1 MSKTDFNY
9 PNFGQSNTTLNSFNY
24 NGGGYSLKNISIV
37 SEGKYENIGLFGAI
51 NYGSVRDLTIDN
63 MSLSIY
69 DTGDQ
74 YLRQIGLIAGSIQ
87 YGYLINVLVKNSELT
102 IVSKNYVNYVGAAI
116 GVVRYSNLTKNATSE
131 NNTISISPT
140 PGATNHYSNYIG
152 GLFGEM
158 NYQSQPNSLSKFYS
172 KNNTITLSNYG
183 NYVGGLI
190 GGMQNIFSGQTETN
204 NNEYLTLSEFHT
216 DNISITI
223 TDNVINSSG
232 GAQSSAY
239 IGGLFGMLNTGSN
252 YTDKSYS
259 ELLKSSSTGSITV
272 RRGRYIGGL
281 VGDANARISDVY
293 SKVAIN
299 IDLGDYTDW
308 QNASG
313 GSTWYHYTLNND
325 YQRIGGLIGNLHYRG
340 KSLSNSYSA
349 SSIELIGT
357 NFTDAL
363 LYEDYTGDGELDQ
376 PRRWGALTGDTSNN
390 ESEVF
395 VADNVF
401 YDTDL
406 VSLDAVGP
414 SDYTDSNPRLAL
426 VNAAGKTTAELKQ
439 ISNLMKKGWDFVIE
453 ISNGTDDIWDI
464 NNAVTDT
471 AVNDGYPFFSH
482 EIDNGPLAIMPIIL
496 SPSSDFSTGLA
507 VSTRQVIATSAV
519 GGTSTI
525 SATSSNS
532 DIVSVAIENTE
543 TDGNVTTSDLVF
555 TYNGIEGTTGSALI
569 TVTGENPNAETG
581 EIEFSYFQDQNAP
594 VIESI
599 RFYNGTQMR
608 LGGKTGENIR
618 IEVLLSESAGES
630 NTIGL
635 TGWGPD
641 VTADM
646 SLDSENDKKLYYNF
660 SIPEDATQT
669 EAKVTV
675 SINASDVSNNLST
688 GVGNFVVAD
697 VRQPE
702 GQGNEFNPYEVSS
715 VANLSWVFDSHPS
728 NIGANFEQTQDLD
741 LQGYNWMSKT
751 DFNYPNFGQSNTTLN
766 SFNYNGGGYS
776 LKNIS
781 IVSEGKYENIG
792 LFGAINY
799 GSVRDLTID
808 NMSLSI
814 YDTGDQYLR
823 QIGLIAGSIQYG
835 YLINVLVKNSEL
847 TIVSKNYVNYVGA
860 AIGVVR
866 YSNLTKNATSE
877 NNTISISPTPGAT
890 NHYSNYIGGLFGEM
904 NYQSQ
909 PNSLSKFY
917 SKNNTITLSN
927 YGNYVGGLIGGMQN
941 IFSGQTETNNNE
953 YLTLSEFHTDNIS
966 ITITDNVINSSGGAQ
981 SSAYIGGLFGML
993 NTGSNY
999 TDKSY
1004 SELLKSSS
1012 TGSITVRRGRYIG
1025 GLVGDANARISDVY
1039 SKVAIN
1045 IDLGDYT
1052 DWQNASGGS
1061 TWYHYTL
1068 NNDYQRIGGLIGNL
1082 HYRGKS
1088 LSNSYSASSIEL
1100 IGTNFTDALL
1110 YEDYTGDGELDQ
1122 PRRWGALTGDTS
1134 NNESEVF
1141 VADNVF
1147 YDTDLVS
1154 LDAVGPSDYTDSNP
1168 RLALVNA
1175 AGKTTAELKQISN
1188 LMKKGWDF
1196 VIEISNGTDD
1206 IWDIN
1211 NAVTDT
1217 AVNDG
1222 YPFFSHE
1229 IDNGPLAIMPIILSP
1244 SSDFSTGLAVST
1256 RQVIATSAVG
1266 GTSTISATSSNSDIV
1281 SVAIENTETDGNVT
1295 TSDLVFTYNGIEGTT
1310 GSALI
1315 TVTGENPNAETG
1327 EMEFS
1332 YIQDKEAPMIES
1344 IRFYNGTQM
1353 RLGGKTGENIRIEVL
1368 LSESAGESNTI
1379 GLTGWGPDVTAD
1391 MSLDSENDKK
1401 LYYNFSIPED
1411 ATQTEAKVTVSINA
1425 SDVSNNLSTGVGN
1438 FVVADVRQPE
1448 GQGNEF
1454 NPYEVSSVA
1463 NLSWVFDSHPSN
1475 IGANFEQ
1482 TQDLDL
1488 QGYNWMSKTDFNYP
1502 NFGQSSTT
1510 LNSFNY
1516 NGGGYSLK
1524 NISIVSE
1531 GKYENIGLFGAI
1543 NYGSVRDLTIDNM
1556 SLSIYDTG
1564 DQYLRQIGLI
1574 AGSIQY
1580 GYLINVLVKNSE
1592 LTIVSKNYV
1601 NYVGAAIGVVRYSNF
1616 TENATSENNTISISP
1631 TPGATNHYSNYIG
1644 GLFGEM
1650 NYQSQPNSLSK
1661 FYSKNNTITL
1671 SNYGNYVGGLIG
1683 GMQNIFSGQTE
1694 TNNNEYLT
1702 LSEFHTD
1709 NISITITD
1717 NVINSS
1723 GGAQSSAYIGGLF
1736 GMLNTGSNYTD
1747 KSYSE
1752 LLKSSS
1758 TGSITVRRGRY
1769 IGGLVGDANARI
1781 SDVYSKVAIN
1791 IDLGDYTDWQNA
1803 SGGSTWYHYT
1813 LNNDYQRIGGLIG
1826 NLHYRG
1832 KSLSNSYSASS
1843 IELIGTNFTD
1853 ALLYEDYTGDGE
1865 LDQPR
1870 RWGALTGDTSNN
1882 ESEVFVADNVF
1893 YDTDLVSLDAVGPS
1907 DYTDSNPRLAL
1918 VNAVGK
1924 TTTEMTVSTIYEAAL
1939 WDISTNISSSTIW
1952 GINAELNGG
1961 YPYFNDIIDS
1971 YFVPIIT
1978 LIGDANVYLLLD
1990 ETYTEEGA
1998 TAVDYT
2004 GVDITADIVTD
2015 NTNVI
2020 TYVEGVYNVT
2030 YNVTDSAGN
2039 VAEQV
2044 IRRVY
2049 VKPASFYKPVIN
2061 LLGSNPLQLD
2071 INVDFNDPGAIA
2083 TNYLGAYISDAIVV
2097 TGTLDTTTVGTYA
2110 LYYNVTDAEGNIAD
2124 QVIRTVSVV
2133 DNTVYVRPEI
2143 TLVGAAEVYLLVD
2156 TDYVE
2161 ENATA
2166 EDSEGVDLTSAI
2178 VINATNVDTS
2188 VEGDYT
2194 VTYDVTDLNGTE
2206 AIQVER
2212 MVYVRPQAFFIPNLI
2227 LNGDAEMTLEID
2239 AEYEELGAVATDYLG
2254 NDISGSIVLTGSV
2267 VTSIEDVYSLY
2278 YNVTD
2283 TEGNAAIQVSRTITV
2298 LAAVPPTITLL
2309 GEPTETYYVGDSYV
2323 EAGATAVDAEG
2334 VDLTTAIVI
2343 DASNVVMSDEGDYE
2357 VTYNVLDSNGTA
2369 AIEVVRTVTVIPTLG
2384 LDDLSKMENVK
2395 LYPNP
2400 TFDMVYVKI
2409 DNLKRLEVYDINSR
2423 KLFESTERQISLSS
2437 YQTGVYFVKVINNKN
2452 NSRMFKIVLK

>member
-1 MSKTDFNY
+1 MKKLLLLLLLPLLSFSQQKITKVTFNQGDELRLGAEPEELIRISVHTTEAIANANILISNAGWGYGLESEPMSSESTTEFYYDYVIPADSSLTNGALNISFIVDELEVYNVKFAVADDRQPEGQGNSFRPYEITSVANLSWVFDSHPSNTGANFEQTQDLDLQGYNWMSKTDFNY
-9 PNFGQSNTTLNSFNY
+9 PNFGQSSTTLNYFNY

-37 SEGKYENIGLFGAI
+37 SDGKYENIGLFGAI

-116 GVVRYSNLTKNATSE
+116 GVVQYSNLTKNATSE

-140 PGATNHYSNYIG
+140 PGATNHYFNYIG
-152 GLFGEM
+152 GLFGQM

-183 NYVGGLI
+183 SYVGGLI

-223 TDNVINSSG
+223 TDNVINSNG

-239 IGGLFGMLNTGSN
+239 IGGLFGIFNTGSN

-272 RRGRYIGGL
+272 RRGQYIGGL

-376 PRRWGALTGDTSNN
+376 PRRWGALTGATSNN

-401 YDTDL
+401 YDTDF

-532 DIVSVAIENTE
+532 DIVSVAVENTV

-618 IEVLLSESAGES
+618 IEVLLSESAGKS

-728 NIGANFEQTQDLD
+728 NTGASFEQTQDLD

-751 DFNYPNFGQSNTTLN
+751 DFNYPNFGQSSTTLN
-766 SFNYNGGGYS
+766 YFNYNGGGYS

-781 IVSEGKYENIG
+781 IVSDGKYENIG

-860 AIGVVR
+860 AIGVVQ

-890 NHYSNYIGGLFGEM
+890 NHYFNYIGGLFGQM

-927 YGNYVGGLIGGMQN
+927 YGSYVGGLIGGMQN

-966 ITITDNVINSSGGAQ
+966 ITITDNVINSNGGAQ
-981 SSAYIGGLFGML
+981 SSAYIGGLFGIF

-1012 TGSITVRRGRYIG
+1012 TGSITVRRGQYIG

-1122 PRRWGALTGDTS
+1122 PRRWGALTGATS

-1147 YDTDLVS
+1147 YDTD
-1154 LDAVGPSDYTDSNP
+1154 
-1168 RLALVNA
+1168 
-1175 AGKTTAELKQISN
+1175 
-1188 LMKKGWDF
+1188 F
-1196 VIEISNGTDD
+1196 
-1206 IWDIN
+1206 
-1211 NAVTDT
+1211 
-1217 AVNDG
+1217 
-1222 YPFFSHE
+1222 
-1229 IDNGPLAIMPIILSP
+1229 
-1244 SSDFSTGLAVST
+1244 
-1256 RQVIATSAVG
+1256 
-1266 GTSTISATSSNSDIV
+1266 
-1281 SVAIENTETDGNVT
+1281 
-1295 TSDLVFTYNGIEGTT
+1295 
-1310 GSALI
+1310 
-1315 TVTGENPNAETG
+1315 
-1327 EMEFS
+1327 
-1332 YIQDKEAPMIES
+1332 
-1344 IRFYNGTQM
+1344 
-1353 RLGGKTGENIRIEVL
+1353 
-1368 LSESAGESNTI
+1368 
-1379 GLTGWGPDVTAD
+1379 
-1391 MSLDSENDKK
+1391 
-1401 LYYNFSIPED
+1401 
-1411 ATQTEAKVTVSINA
+1411 
-1425 SDVSNNLSTGVGN
+1425 
-1438 FVVADVRQPE
+1438 
-1448 GQGNEF
+1448 
-1454 NPYEVSSVA
+1454 
-1463 NLSWVFDSHPSN
+1463 
-1475 IGANFEQ
+1475 
-1482 TQDLDL
+1482 
-1488 QGYNWMSKTDFNYP
+1488 
-1502 NFGQSSTT
+1502 
-1510 LNSFNY
+1510 
-1516 NGGGYSLK
+1516 
-1524 NISIVSE
+1524 
-1531 GKYENIGLFGAI
+1531 
-1543 NYGSVRDLTIDNM
+1543 
-1556 SLSIYDTG
+1556 
-1564 DQYLRQIGLI
+1564 
-1574 AGSIQY
+1574 
-1580 GYLINVLVKNSE
+1580 
-1592 LTIVSKNYV
+1592 
-1601 NYVGAAIGVVRYSNF
+1601 
-1616 TENATSENNTISISP
+1616 
-1631 TPGATNHYSNYIG
+1631 
-1644 GLFGEM
+1644 
-1650 NYQSQPNSLSK
+1650 
-1661 FYSKNNTITL
+1661 
-1671 SNYGNYVGGLIG
+1671 
-1683 GMQNIFSGQTE
+1683 
-1694 TNNNEYLT
+1694 
-1702 LSEFHTD
+1702 
-1709 NISITITD
+1709 
-1717 NVINSS
+1717 
-1723 GGAQSSAYIGGLF
+1723 
-1736 GMLNTGSNYTD
+1736 
-1747 KSYSE
+1747 
-1752 LLKSSS
+1752 
-1758 TGSITVRRGRY
+1758 
-1769 IGGLVGDANARI
+1769 
-1781 SDVYSKVAIN
+1781 
-1791 IDLGDYTDWQNA
+1791 
-1803 SGGSTWYHYT
+1803 
-1813 LNNDYQRIGGLIG
+1813 
-1826 NLHYRG
+1826 
-1832 KSLSNSYSASS
+1832 
-1843 IELIGTNFTD
+1843 
-1853 ALLYEDYTGDGE
+1853 
-1865 LDQPR
+1865 
-1870 RWGALTGDTSNN
+1870 
-1882 ESEVFVADNVF
+1882 
-1893 YDTDLVSLDAVGPS
+1893 VSLDAVGPS

-2020 TYVEGVYNVT
+2020 TSVEGVYNVT

-2143 TLVGAAEVYLLVD
+2143 TLVGDAEVYLLVG

-2178 VINATNVDTS
+2178 VIDATNVDTS

-2194 VTYDVTDLNGTE
+2194 VTYDVTDANGTE

-2212 MVYVRPQAFFIPNLI
+2212 IVYVRPQAFFIPTLV
-2227 LNGDAEMTLEID
+2227 LNGAAEMTLEIGT
-2239 AEYEELGAVATDYLG
+2239 EYVELGAVATDYLG

-2267 VTSIEDVYSLY
+2267 DTSIEDIYPLY

-2283 TEGNAAIQVSRTITV
+2283 AEGNAAIQVSRTV
-2298 LAAVPPTITLL
+2298 
-2309 GEPTETYYVGDSYV
+2309 
-2323 EAGATAVDAEG
+2323 
-2334 VDLTTAIVI
+2334 
-2343 DASNVVMSDEGDYE
+2343 N
-2357 VTYNVLDSNGTA
+2357 
-2369 AIEVVRTVTVIPTLG
+2369 VIPTLG

>member
-1 MSKTDFNY
+1 MKKLLLLLLLPLLSFSQQEITKVTFNQGDELRLGAE
-9 PNFGQSNTTLNSFNY
+9 PEELIRISVHSTEAIANANILISNAGWGNGLESEPMTSESTTEFYYDYVIPADSSLT
-24 NGGGYSLKNISIV
+24 NGALNISFIV
-37 SEGKYENIGLFGAI
+37 DELEVY
-51 NYGSVRDLTIDN
+51 
-63 MSLSIY
+63 
-69 DTGDQ
+69 
-74 YLRQIGLIAGSIQ
+74 
-87 YGYLINVLVKNSELT
+87 NV
-102 IVSKNYVNYVGAAI
+102 
-116 GVVRYSNLTKNATSE
+116 
-131 NNTISISPT
+131 
-140 PGATNHYSNYIG
+140 
-152 GLFGEM
+152 
-158 NYQSQPNSLSKFYS
+158 KF
-172 KNNTITLSNYG
+172 
-183 NYVGGLI
+183 
-190 GGMQNIFSGQTETN
+190 
-204 NNEYLTLSEFHT
+204 
-216 DNISITI
+216 
-223 TDNVINSSG
+223 
-232 GAQSSAY
+232 A
-239 IGGLFGMLNTGSN
+239 
-252 YTDKSYS
+252 
-259 ELLKSSSTGSITV
+259 
-272 RRGRYIGGL
+272 
-281 VGDANARISDVY
+281 
-293 SKVAIN
+293 
-299 IDLGDYTDW
+299 
-308 QNASG
+308 
-313 GSTWYHYTLNND
+313 
-325 YQRIGGLIGNLHYRG
+325 
-340 KSLSNSYSA
+340 
-349 SSIELIGT
+349 
-357 NFTDAL
+357 
-363 LYEDYTGDGELDQ
+363 
-376 PRRWGALTGDTSNN
+376 
-390 ESEVF
+390 
-395 VADNVF
+395 VAD
-401 YDTDL
+401 D
-406 VSLDAVGP
+406 
-414 SDYTDSNPRLAL
+414 
-426 VNAAGKTTAELKQ
+426 
-439 ISNLMKKGWDFVIE
+439 
-453 ISNGTDDIWDI
+453 
-464 NNAVTDT
+464 
-471 AVNDGYPFFSH
+471 
-482 EIDNGPLAIMPIIL
+482 
-496 SPSSDFSTGLA
+496 
-507 VSTRQVIATSAV
+507 
-519 GGTSTI
+519 
-525 SATSSNS
+525 
-532 DIVSVAIENTE
+532 
-543 TDGNVTTSDLVF
+543 
-555 TYNGIEGTTGSALI
+555 
-569 TVTGENPNAETG
+569 
-581 EIEFSYFQDQNAP
+581 
-594 VIESI
+594 
-599 RFYNGTQMR
+599 
-608 LGGKTGENIR
+608 
-618 IEVLLSESAGES
+618 
-630 NTIGL
+630 
-635 TGWGPD
+635 
-641 VTADM
+641 
-646 SLDSENDKKLYYNF
+646 
-660 SIPEDATQT
+660 
-669 EAKVTV
+669 
-675 SINASDVSNNLST
+675 
-688 GVGNFVVAD
+688 
-697 VRQPE
+697 RQPE
-702 GQGNEFNPYEVSS
+702 GQGNSFRPYEITS

-1281 SVAIENTETDGNVT
+1281 SVAIENTESDGNVT

-1332 YIQDKEAPMIES
+1332 LFSGSRNAPVIES

-1601 NYVGAAIGVVRYSNF
+1601 NYVGAAIGVVRYSN
-1616 TENATSENNTISISP
+1616 S
-1631 TPGATNHYSNYIG
+1631 
-1644 GLFGEM
+1644 
-1650 NYQSQPNSLSK
+1650 
-1661 FYSKNNTITL
+1661 
-1671 SNYGNYVGGLIG
+1671 
-1683 GMQNIFSGQTE
+1683 
-1694 TNNNEYLT
+1694 
-1702 LSEFHTD
+1702 
-1709 NISITITD
+1709 
-1717 NVINSS
+1717 
-1723 GGAQSSAYIGGLF
+1723 
-1736 GMLNTGSNYTD
+1736 
-1747 KSYSE
+1747 
-1752 LLKSSS
+1752 
-1758 TGSITVRRGRY
+1758 
-1769 IGGLVGDANARI
+1769 
-1781 SDVYSKVAIN
+1781 
-1791 IDLGDYTDWQNA
+1791 
-1803 SGGSTWYHYT
+1803 
-1813 LNNDYQRIGGLIG
+1813 YQRMP
-1826 NLHYRG
+1826 
-1832 KSLSNSYSASS
+1832 
-1843 IELIGTNFTD
+1843 
-1853 ALLYEDYTGDGE
+1853 LL
-1865 LDQPR
+1865 
-1870 RWGALTGDTSNN
+1870 
-1882 ESEVFVADNVF
+1882 
-1893 YDTDLVSLDAVGPS
+1893 
-1907 DYTDSNPRLAL
+1907 
-1918 VNAVGK
+1918 
-1924 TTTEMTVSTIYEAAL
+1924 
-1939 WDISTNISSSTIW
+1939 
-1952 GINAELNGG
+1952 
-1961 YPYFNDIIDS
+1961 
-1971 YFVPIIT
+1971 
-1978 LIGDANVYLLLD
+1978 
-1990 ETYTEEGA
+1990 
-1998 TAVDYT
+1998 
-2004 GVDITADIVTD
+2004 
-2015 NTNVI
+2015 
-2020 TYVEGVYNVT
+2020 
-2030 YNVTDSAGN
+2030 
-2039 VAEQV
+2039 
-2044 IRRVY
+2044 
-2049 VKPASFYKPVIN
+2049 
-2061 LLGSNPLQLD
+2061 
-2071 INVDFNDPGAIA
+2071 
-2083 TNYLGAYISDAIVV
+2083 
-2097 TGTLDTTTVGTYA
+2097 
-2110 LYYNVTDAEGNIAD
+2110 
-2124 QVIRTVSVV
+2124 
-2133 DNTVYVRPEI
+2133 
-2143 TLVGAAEVYLLVD
+2143 
-2156 TDYVE
+2156 
-2161 ENATA
+2161 
-2166 EDSEGVDLTSAI
+2166 
-2178 VINATNVDTS
+2178 
-2188 VEGDYT
+2188 
-2194 VTYDVTDLNGTE
+2194 
-2206 AIQVER
+2206 
-2212 MVYVRPQAFFIPNLI
+2212 
-2227 LNGDAEMTLEID
+2227 
-2239 AEYEELGAVATDYLG
+2239 
-2254 NDISGSIVLTGSV
+2254 
-2267 VTSIEDVYSLY
+2267 
-2278 YNVTD
+2278 
-2283 TEGNAAIQVSRTITV
+2283 RTI
-2298 LAAVPPTITLL
+2298 
-2309 GEPTETYYVGDSYV
+2309 
-2323 EAGATAVDAEG
+2323 
-2334 VDLTTAIVI
+2334 
-2343 DASNVVMSDEGDYE
+2343 
-2357 VTYNVLDSNGTA
+2357 
-2369 AIEVVRTVTVIPTLG
+2369 R
-2384 LDDLSKMENVK
+2384 
-2395 LYPNP
+2395 
-2400 TFDMVYVKI
+2400 
-2409 DNLKRLEVYDINSR
+2409 
-2423 KLFESTERQISLSS
+2423 
-2437 YQTGVYFVKVINNKN
+2437 
-2452 NSRMFKIVLK
+2452 

>member
-1 MSKTDFNY
+1 MDE
-9 PNFGQSNTTLNSFNY
+9 LEVY
-24 NGGGYSLKNISIV
+24 N
-37 SEGKYENIGLFGAI
+37 
-51 NYGSVRDLTIDN
+51 
-63 MSLSIY
+63 
-69 DTGDQ
+69 
-74 YLRQIGLIAGSIQ
+74 
-87 YGYLINVLVKNSELT
+87 VKF
-102 IVSKNYVNYVGAAI
+102 A
-116 GVVRYSNLTKNATSE
+116 
-131 NNTISISPT
+131 
-140 PGATNHYSNYIG
+140 
-152 GLFGEM
+152 
-158 NYQSQPNSLSKFYS
+158 
-172 KNNTITLSNYG
+172 
-183 NYVGGLI
+183 
-190 GGMQNIFSGQTETN
+190 
-204 NNEYLTLSEFHT
+204 
-216 DNISITI
+216 
-223 TDNVINSSG
+223 
-232 GAQSSAY
+232 
-239 IGGLFGMLNTGSN
+239 
-252 YTDKSYS
+252 
-259 ELLKSSSTGSITV
+259 
-272 RRGRYIGGL
+272 
-281 VGDANARISDVY
+281 
-293 SKVAIN
+293 
-299 IDLGDYTDW
+299 
-308 QNASG
+308 
-313 GSTWYHYTLNND
+313 
-325 YQRIGGLIGNLHYRG
+325 
-340 KSLSNSYSA
+340 
-349 SSIELIGT
+349 
-357 NFTDAL
+357 
-363 LYEDYTGDGELDQ
+363 
-376 PRRWGALTGDTSNN
+376 
-390 ESEVF
+390 
-395 VADNVF
+395 VAD
-401 YDTDL
+401 D
-406 VSLDAVGP
+406 
-414 SDYTDSNPRLAL
+414 
-426 VNAAGKTTAELKQ
+426 
-439 ISNLMKKGWDFVIE
+439 
-453 ISNGTDDIWDI
+453 
-464 NNAVTDT
+464 
-471 AVNDGYPFFSH
+471 
-482 EIDNGPLAIMPIIL
+482 
-496 SPSSDFSTGLA
+496 
-507 VSTRQVIATSAV
+507 
-519 GGTSTI
+519 
-525 SATSSNS
+525 
-532 DIVSVAIENTE
+532 
-543 TDGNVTTSDLVF
+543 
-555 TYNGIEGTTGSALI
+555 
-569 TVTGENPNAETG
+569 
-581 EIEFSYFQDQNAP
+581 
-594 VIESI
+594 
-599 RFYNGTQMR
+599 
-608 LGGKTGENIR
+608 
-618 IEVLLSESAGES
+618 
-630 NTIGL
+630 
-635 TGWGPD
+635 
-641 VTADM
+641 
-646 SLDSENDKKLYYNF
+646 
-660 SIPEDATQT
+660 
-669 EAKVTV
+669 
-675 SINASDVSNNLST
+675 
-688 GVGNFVVAD
+688 
-697 VRQPE
+697 RQPE
-702 GQGNEFNPYEVSS
+702 GQGNSFRPYEITS

-1175 AGKTTAELKQISN
+1175 
-1188 LMKKGWDF
+1188 
-1196 VIEISNGTDD
+1196 
-1206 IWDIN
+1206 
-1211 NAVTDT
+1211 
-1217 AVNDG
+1217 
-1222 YPFFSHE
+1222 
-1229 IDNGPLAIMPIILSP
+1229 
-1244 SSDFSTGLAVST
+1244 
-1256 RQVIATSAVG
+1256 
-1266 GTSTISATSSNSDIV
+1266 
-1281 SVAIENTETDGNVT
+1281 
-1295 TSDLVFTYNGIEGTT
+1295 
-1310 GSALI
+1310 
-1315 TVTGENPNAETG
+1315 
-1327 EMEFS
+1327 
-1332 YIQDKEAPMIES
+1332 
-1344 IRFYNGTQM
+1344 
-1353 RLGGKTGENIRIEVL
+1353 
-1368 LSESAGESNTI
+1368 
-1379 GLTGWGPDVTAD
+1379 
-1391 MSLDSENDKK
+1391 
-1401 LYYNFSIPED
+1401 
-1411 ATQTEAKVTVSINA
+1411 
-1425 SDVSNNLSTGVGN
+1425 
-1438 FVVADVRQPE
+1438 
-1448 GQGNEF
+1448 
-1454 NPYEVSSVA
+1454 
-1463 NLSWVFDSHPSN
+1463 
-1475 IGANFEQ
+1475 
-1482 TQDLDL
+1482 
-1488 QGYNWMSKTDFNYP
+1488 
-1502 NFGQSSTT
+1502 
-1510 LNSFNY
+1510 
-1516 NGGGYSLK
+1516 
-1524 NISIVSE
+1524 
-1531 GKYENIGLFGAI
+1531 
-1543 NYGSVRDLTIDNM
+1543 
-1556 SLSIYDTG
+1556 
-1564 DQYLRQIGLI
+1564 
-1574 AGSIQY
+1574 
-1580 GYLINVLVKNSE
+1580 
-1592 LTIVSKNYV
+1592 
-1601 NYVGAAIGVVRYSNF
+1601 
-1616 TENATSENNTISISP
+1616 
-1631 TPGATNHYSNYIG
+1631 
-1644 GLFGEM
+1644 
-1650 NYQSQPNSLSK
+1650 
-1661 FYSKNNTITL
+1661 
-1671 SNYGNYVGGLIG
+1671 
-1683 GMQNIFSGQTE
+1683 
-1694 TNNNEYLT
+1694 
-1702 LSEFHTD
+1702 
-1709 NISITITD
+1709 
-1717 NVINSS
+1717 
-1723 GGAQSSAYIGGLF
+1723 
-1736 GMLNTGSNYTD
+1736 
-1747 KSYSE
+1747 
-1752 LLKSSS
+1752 
-1758 TGSITVRRGRY
+1758 
-1769 IGGLVGDANARI
+1769 
-1781 SDVYSKVAIN
+1781 
-1791 IDLGDYTDWQNA
+1791 
-1803 SGGSTWYHYT
+1803 
-1813 LNNDYQRIGGLIG
+1813 
-1826 NLHYRG
+1826 
-1832 KSLSNSYSASS
+1832 
-1843 IELIGTNFTD
+1843 
-1853 ALLYEDYTGDGE
+1853 
-1865 LDQPR
+1865 
-1870 RWGALTGDTSNN
+1870 
-1882 ESEVFVADNVF
+1882 
-1893 YDTDLVSLDAVGPS
+1893 
-1907 DYTDSNPRLAL
+1907 
-1918 VNAVGK
+1918 VGK

-1939 WDISTNISSSTIW
+1939 WDISTNISTSTIW

-2083 TNYLGAYISDAIVV
+2083 TTYLGTYISEQIIV
-2097 TGTLDTTTVGTYA
+2097 TGTDVLDTSTEGTYA
-2110 LYYNVTDAEGNIAD
+2110 LYYNVTDAEGNVAD

-2143 TLVGAAEVYLLVD
+2143 TLVGAAEVYVLLG

-2166 EDSEGVDLTSAI
+2166 EDSEGVDLTSSI
-2178 VINATNVDTS
+2178 VIDAINVDTS

-2194 VTYDVTDLNGTE
+2194 VTYDVTDVNGTE

-2212 MVYVRPQAFFIPNLI
+2212 MVYVRSQVFFIPTI
-2227 LNGDAEMTLEID
+2227 VLNGESEISLELNATYD
-2239 AEYEELGAVATDYLG
+2239 DLGAVATNYYG
-2254 NDISGSIVLTGSV
+2254 NDISASIVLTGTV
-2267 VTSIEDVYSLY
+2267 DTSIEGEYPLN

-2283 TEGNAAIQVSRTITV
+2283 AEGNAAIQVSRT
-2298 LAAVPPTITLL
+2298 
-2309 GEPTETYYVGDSYV
+2309 
-2323 EAGATAVDAEG
+2323 
-2334 VDLTTAIVI
+2334 
-2343 DASNVVMSDEGDYE
+2343 
-2357 VTYNVLDSNGTA
+2357 
-2369 AIEVVRTVTVIPTLG
+2369 VTVMPALG
-2384 LDDLSKMENVK
+2384 LDDLGKMENVK

-2437 YQTGVYFVKVINNKN
+2437 YNTGVYFVKVINNDN
-2452 NSRMFKIVLK
+2452 YSRMFKIVLK

>member
-1 MSKTDFNY
+1 MKKLLLLLLLPLLSFSQQEITKVTFNQGDELRLGAE
-9 PNFGQSNTTLNSFNY
+9 PEELIRISVHSTEAIANANILISNAGWGNGLESEPMTSESTTEFYYDYVIPADSSLT
-24 NGGGYSLKNISIV
+24 NGALNISFIV
-37 SEGKYENIGLFGAI
+37 
-51 NYGSVRDLTIDN
+51 D
-63 MSLSIY
+63 
-69 DTGDQ
+69 
-74 YLRQIGLIAGSIQ
+74 
-87 YGYLINVLVKNSELT
+87 EL
-102 IVSKNYVNYVGAAI
+102 
-116 GVVRYSNLTKNATSE
+116 E
-131 NNTISISPT
+131 
-140 PGATNHYSNYIG
+140 
-152 GLFGEM
+152 
-158 NYQSQPNSLSKFYS
+158 
-172 KNNTITLSNYG
+172 
-183 NYVGGLI
+183 
-190 GGMQNIFSGQTETN
+190 
-204 NNEYLTLSEFHT
+204 
-216 DNISITI
+216 
-223 TDNVINSSG
+223 
-232 GAQSSAY
+232 
-239 IGGLFGMLNTGSN
+239 
-252 YTDKSYS
+252 
-259 ELLKSSSTGSITV
+259 
-272 RRGRYIGGL
+272 
-281 VGDANARISDVY
+281 VY
-293 SKVAIN
+293 SVKFA
-299 IDLGDYTDW
+299 
-308 QNASG
+308 
-313 GSTWYHYTLNND
+313 
-325 YQRIGGLIGNLHYRG
+325 
-340 KSLSNSYSA
+340 
-349 SSIELIGT
+349 
-357 NFTDAL
+357 
-363 LYEDYTGDGELDQ
+363 
-376 PRRWGALTGDTSNN
+376 
-390 ESEVF
+390 
-395 VADNVF
+395 VAD
-401 YDTDL
+401 D
-406 VSLDAVGP
+406 
-414 SDYTDSNPRLAL
+414 
-426 VNAAGKTTAELKQ
+426 
-439 ISNLMKKGWDFVIE
+439 
-453 ISNGTDDIWDI
+453 
-464 NNAVTDT
+464 
-471 AVNDGYPFFSH
+471 
-482 EIDNGPLAIMPIIL
+482 
-496 SPSSDFSTGLA
+496 
-507 VSTRQVIATSAV
+507 
-519 GGTSTI
+519 
-525 SATSSNS
+525 
-532 DIVSVAIENTE
+532 
-543 TDGNVTTSDLVF
+543 
-555 TYNGIEGTTGSALI
+555 
-569 TVTGENPNAETG
+569 
-581 EIEFSYFQDQNAP
+581 
-594 VIESI
+594 
-599 RFYNGTQMR
+599 
-608 LGGKTGENIR
+608 
-618 IEVLLSESAGES
+618 
-630 NTIGL
+630 
-635 TGWGPD
+635 
-641 VTADM
+641 
-646 SLDSENDKKLYYNF
+646 
-660 SIPEDATQT
+660 
-669 EAKVTV
+669 
-675 SINASDVSNNLST
+675 
-688 GVGNFVVAD
+688 
-697 VRQPE
+697 RQPE
-702 GQGNEFNPYEVSS
+702 GQGNSFRPYEITS

-1012 TGSITVRRGRYIG
+1012 TGTITVRRGQYIG

-1122 PRRWGALTGDTS
+1122 PRRWGALTGYTS

-1229 IDNGPLAIMPIILSP
+1229 IDNGPLAIMPVILTP
-1244 SSDFSTGLAVST
+1244 SSNFSTGLLEST
-1256 RQVIATSAVG
+1256 RQVVATSAVG

-1281 SVAIENTETDGNVT
+1281 SVAVENTVTDGDVT

-1327 EMEFS
+1327 EIEFT
-1332 YIQDKEAPMIES
+1332 YFQDQNAPVIES

-1368 LSESAGESNTI
+1368 LSESAGESNTVGI
-1379 GLTGWGPDVTAD
+1379 TGWGPNVTAD
-1391 MSLDSENDKK
+1391 MSVDSENSKR

-1425 SDVSNNLSTGVGN
+1425 TDVSNNSSASISN

-1448 GQGNEF
+1448 GQGNSF
-1454 NPYEVSSVA
+1454 RPYEINSVA
-1463 NLSWVFDSHPSN
+1463 NLSWLFDSFNGS
-1475 IGANFEQ
+1475 Q
-1482 TQDLDL
+1482 TGHFKQTVDLDL

-1502 NFGQSSTT
+1502 NFNWNSTS
-1510 LNSFNY
+1510 LENFNY
-1516 NGGGYSLK
+1516 NGGGHALQ
-1524 NISIVSE
+1524 NITINETNKST
-1531 GKYENIGLFGAI
+1531 GFGLFGNI
-1543 NYGSVRDLTIDNM
+1543 NYGSITELTIDNM
-1556 SLSIYDTG
+1556 TLNINYFG
-1564 DQYLRQIGLI
+1564 DASVTTAGII
-1574 AGSIQY
+1574 AGSLNRS
-1580 GYLINVLVKNSE
+1580 YLFNVMVKNSSINIIAKNQVS
-1592 LTIVSKNYV
+1592 IV
-1601 NYVGAAIGVVRYSNF
+1601 GGVVGSLNYSVY
-1616 TENATSENNTISISP
+1616 TENVTSQDNTISILP
-1631 TPGATNHYSNYIG
+1631 TPGSTGHHSYAVGGLFGNMSRQSNGYKSIRQLYSKNNTLSLSRYSYSVGGLIGDMDYIFQSVTEISSNGVYFTLSEFHTENVSIDITNEVLKSDGSVYGTSYYIG
-1644 GLFGEM
+1644 GLFG
-1650 NYQSQPNSLSK
+1650 K
-1661 FYSKNNTITL
+1661 IHTR
-1671 SNYGNYVGGLIG
+1671 SNYSDNTHPELVKSSATGTINLKRGYDVGGLIG
-1683 GMQNIFSGQTE
+1683 
-1694 TNNNEYLT
+1694 Y
-1702 LSEFHTD
+1702 
-1709 NISITITD
+1709 
-1717 NVINSS
+1717 SS
-1723 GGAQSSAYIGGLF
+1723 L
-1736 GMLNTGSNYTD
+1736 
-1747 KSYSE
+1747 
-1752 LLKSSS
+1752 
-1758 TGSITVRRGRY
+1758 
-1769 IGGLVGDANARI
+1769 RI
-1781 SDVYSKVAIN
+1781 SDVYSKVSIDV
-1791 IDLGDYTDWQNA
+1791 DLGDYNDWQNL
-1803 SGGSTWYHYT
+1803 SGNTTWNSST
-1813 LNNDYQRIGGLIG
+1813 LNGTYYGYGGLIG
-1826 NLHYRG
+1826 TFVEPG
-1832 KSLSNSYSASS
+1832 MPLSNSYSAST
-1843 IELIGTNFTD
+1843 IEVIGTNFTD
-1853 ALLYEDYTGDGE
+1853 ALLYTDYTEDGV
-1865 LDQPR
+1865 LDQPSN
-1870 RWGALTGDTSNN
+1870 WGAILGRTYNN
-1882 ESEVFVADNVF
+1882 DPEVNVADNVF
-1893 YDTDLVSLDAVGPS
+1893 YDTDLVSLEAVGPS
-1907 DYTDSNPRLAL
+1907 NYTTSNPRLAL

-1924 TTTEMTVSTIYEAAL
+1924 TTAEMTVSTIYETAS
-1939 WDISTNISSSTIW
+1939 WDISTVNPSSTIW
-1952 GINAELNGG
+1952 GIDTELNGG
-1961 YPYFNDIIDS
+1961 YPYFNDIIES
-1971 YFVPIIT
+1971 YFVPTIT
-1978 LIGDANVYLLLD
+1978 LNGDANVYLLLD
-1990 ETYTEEGA
+1990 EPYTEEGA

-2004 GVDITADIVTD
+2004 GADITSSIVTD
-2015 NTNVI
+2015 NTTVD
-2020 TYVEGVYNVT
+2020 TTVEGVYNVT
-2030 YNVTDSAGN
+2030 YNVTDNASY

-2044 IRRVY
+2044 TRRVY

-2133 DNTVYVRPEI
+2133 DNTVYVSPII
-2143 TLVGAAEVYLLVD
+2143 TLVGAAEVYFLVD

-2166 EDSEGVDLTSAI
+2166 EDSEGVDLTSDI

-2267 VTSIEDVYSLY
+2267 DTSIEDVYSLY

-2343 DASNVVMSDEGDYE
+2343 DTSNVVMSVEGDYE
-2357 VTYNVLDSNGTA
+2357 VTYNVVDSNGTA

-2437 YQTGVYFVKVINNKN
+2437 YQTGVYFVKVINNEN